1 MQVKRVQRD
10 TCLGG
15 TGSTS
20 SNKESNEPSF
30 NLSLHNS
37 GSSCF
42 VNSVIQMLRKT
53 EYTSFLR
60 NYVKSGEAVK
70 NVRSCETEKRY
81 RLICCFVSILDKV
94 GSTVSVSTDELRSL
108 VASISGLRYLDNGTQ
123 QDACEFL
130 ETLEAIFT
138 QECSSYEQYNT
149 IKDMH
154 IGTQSFS
161 RHFKPFSGI
170 NGCQNCGLN
179 PAERI
184 TPFFILPVA
193 IPRHLLVIKLST
205 LLNNHFSVSKEVVKM
220 RCLFCCEKQN
230 HPPTCPRTGVCEE
243 KEVSEKLDL
252 LKAPQLL
259 IVHLRRSIFDEPKL
273 LTRVE
278 FDNNIIL
285 QNGCRYEPIATIDH
299 IGKTQ
304 LSGHYIT
311 FLKFNEDKWIKF
323 DDKKSQECSRK
334 DANSSNNYI
343 ILLKKMDESLNSCGS
358 LMSNI
363 QETPRTLHLP
373 PSVPA
378 KTEQKCFT
386 QPSNENQQAAS
397 NKVIISE
404 IDTRIQEKQKSF
416 PDDMWRQEL
425 ETILKKKPG
434 DRTHEEKL
442 KYNRFRKRILRE
454 KQTVEKRNKE
464 NEANKERNSVKRSA
478 QIEIEAERERLKDK
492 ERRCIK
498 RTKQSDEEAKVERLK
513 DKERRSKKGL
523 ANPL

>member
-1 MQVKRVQRD
+1 MQVKRVQHD

-220 RCLFCCEKQN
+220 RCSFCCEKQN
-230 HPPTCPRTGVCEE
+230 
-243 KEVSEKLDL
+243 
-252 LKAPQLL
+252 
-259 IVHLRRSIFDEPKL
+259 
-273 LTRVE
+273 
-278 FDNNIIL
+278 
-285 QNGCRYEPIATIDH
+285 
-299 IGKTQ
+299 
-304 LSGHYIT
+304 
-311 FLKFNEDKWIKF
+311 
-323 DDKKSQECSRK
+323 
-334 DANSSNNYI
+334 
-343 ILLKKMDESLNSCGS
+343 
-358 LMSNI
+358 
-363 QETPRTLHLP
+363 
-373 PSVPA
+373 
-378 KTEQKCFT
+378 
-386 QPSNENQQAAS
+386 
-397 NKVIISE
+397 
-404 IDTRIQEKQKSF
+404 
-416 PDDMWRQEL
+416 
-425 ETILKKKPG
+425 
-434 DRTHEEKL
+434 
-442 KYNRFRKRILRE
+442 
-454 KQTVEKRNKE
+454 
-464 NEANKERNSVKRSA
+464 
-478 QIEIEAERERLKDK
+478 
-492 ERRCIK
+492 
-498 RTKQSDEEAKVERLK
+498 
-513 DKERRSKKGL
+513 
-523 ANPL
+523 